1 MLQRRRARNRAP
13 EAGLRC
19 KPGTGVIILTRVQS
33 VPLFTPGASAAD
45 GRVVLISCY
54 ELGHE
59 PLGIVVPAGV
69 LARAGI
75 VPRTMDVAVDEF
87 DAAAITGAQLVA
99 ISTPMH
105 TALRLGVRVAA
116 RVRALNPAAHI
127 CFYGLYAG
135 LNARHLVPA
144 HADSCLGAE
153 SEASLLELAS
163 AVLGAVHPRSVALP
177 SPTPAAR
184 ARDRALDF
192 TPYRASQT
200 RHDRYVMLD
209 QGGARSPVGYIP
221 TTRGCKHLCRHCPLP
236 AEYAGSFYAI
246 PVARVLDDVAEVV
259 ARGARHVTFADAD
272 FLNGPTHALR
282 VAREL
287 HRRFAGVSFDYTA
300 KIEHLCRHRDVVRE
314 LRDLGSL
321 FVVSAVE
328 SFNDAVLRHLDKGH
342 TREQALEAIR
352 FFGSLG
358 IALRPSLMPF
368 TPWETRASLGE
379 LLDIV
384 ASEGLVGRVDP
395 VQYSIRLLVPEGS
408 LLLRHEPMRAHLGP
422 FDVETLSYRWYHS
435 DPEMDRL
442 QRELARVAADAAA
455 GGWPAENTFAR
466 VCAVVAPDRGAYVVR
481 PNASPSPRLTEDWF
495 C

>member
-1 MLQRRRARNRAP
+1 MQSAP
-13 EAGLRC
+13 VSSPREA
-19 KPGTGVIILTRVQS
+19 T
-33 VPLFTPGASAAD
+33 D
-45 GRVVLISCY
+45 GRVVLVSCY

-59 PLGIVVPAGV
+59 PLGIAVPAGV

-87 DAAAITGAQLVA
+87 DTAAIAGAQLVA

-116 RVRALNPAAHI
+116 RVRDLNPNAHI

-153 SEASLLELAS
+153 CEASLLELARATLDAS
-163 AVLGAVHPRSVALP
+163 HPRSVVPP
-177 SPTPAAR
+177 SPAPAAR
-184 ARDRALDF
+184 SLDL
-192 TPYRASQT
+192 TPHRPGLT

-209 QGGARSPVGYIP
+209 SGGARSPVGYVQ

-236 AEYAGSFYAI
+236 AAYAGSFYAI
-246 PVARVLDDVAEVV
+246 PVARVLDDVAGVV

-287 HRRFAGVSFDYTA
+287 HRRFAGVTFDYTA
-300 KIEHLCRHRDVVRE
+300 KIEHLFRHREAVRE
-314 LRDLGSL
+314 LRDLGNL
-321 FVVSAVE
+321 FMVSAVE
-328 SFNDAVLRHLDKGH
+328 SFNDEVLTHLDKGH
-342 TREQALEAIR
+342 TRAQALEVIR
-352 FFGSLG
+352 FVGGLG
-358 IALRPSLMPF
+358 IALRPSLVPF

-384 ASEGLVGRVDP
+384 AGEGLVGRVDP

-408 LLLRHEPMRAHLGP
+408 LLLRHEPMREHLGP
-422 FDVETLSYRWYHS
+422 FDPETLSYRWRHP
-435 DPEMDRL
+435 DPGMDRL
-442 QRELARVAADAAA
+442 QHELARVAADAAA
-455 GGWPAENTFAR
+455 GHWPAEEAFAR
-466 VCAVVAPDRGAYVVR
+466 VHAVVAPGRAALAVPQPAG
-481 PNASPSPRLTEDWF
+481 PSPRLTEDWF

>member
-1 MLQRRRARNRAP
+1 
-13 EAGLRC
+13 
-19 KPGTGVIILTRVQS
+19 VQS
-33 VPLFTPGASAAD
+33 ESASSPSSAAD
-45 GRVVLISCY
+45 GGVILISCY

-59 PLGIVVPAGV
+59 PLGIAVPAGV
-69 LARAGI
+69 LVRAGI

-87 DAAAITGAQLVA
+87 DAAAVAGARLVA

-116 RVRALNPAAHI
+116 RVRTLNPTAHI

-144 HADSCLGAE
+144 HGDSCLGAE
-153 SEASLLELAS
+153 CEASLLDLAR
-163 AVLGAVHPRSVALP
+163 ATLGASEPRAVVT
-177 SPTPAAR
+177 SPAASAAR
-184 ARDRALDF
+184 ARALDL
-192 TPYRASQT
+192 TPHRPSPA

-209 QGGARSPVGYIP
+209 LAGARTPVGYVQ
-221 TTRGCKHLCRHCPLP
+221 TTRGCKHHCRHCPLP
-236 AEYAGSFYAI
+236 AAYAGSFYAV
-246 PVARVLDDVAEVV
+246 PVARVLDDVAGVV
-259 ARGARHVTFADAD
+259 ARGARHITFADAD

-300 KIEHLCRHRDVVRE
+300 KIEHLYRHREAVRE
-314 LRDLGSL
+314 LRDLGNV

-328 SFNDAVLRHLDKGH
+328 SFNDEVLQHLDKGH
-342 TREQALEAIR
+342 TRVQALEVIR
-352 FFGSLG
+352 FFESLG
-358 IALRPSLMPF
+358 TALRPSLVPF
-368 TPWETRASLGE
+368 TPWETRASLAE

-395 VQYSIRLLVPEGS
+395 VQYSIRLLVPESS
-408 LLLRHEPMRAHLGP
+408 LLLRHEPMRAYLGS
-422 FDVETLSYRWYHS
+422 FDPETLSYRWHHP
-435 DPEMDRL
+435 DAEMDRL

-455 GGWPAENTFAR
+455 GRWPVEDAFAR
-466 VCAVVAPDRGAYVVR
+466 VRAAVAPGRAAHAVSKPAG
-481 PNASPSPRLTEDWF
+481 PSPRLTEDWF

>member
-1 MLQRRRARNRAP
+1 MRAAPAPGNRPAAPFTRVRRRAGRGRRPLAI
-13 EAGLRC
+13 ASRC
-19 KPGTGVIILTRVQS
+19 IPGSGVIILRRVQFAS
-33 VPLFTPGASAAD
+33 VPSPPAAAD

-59 PLGIVVPAGV
+59 PLGIAVPAGV

-75 VPRTMDVAVDEF
+75 VPRTLDVAVGEF
-87 DAAAITGAQLVA
+87 DAAAIAGARLVA

-116 RVRALNPAAHI
+116 RVRALNPTAHI

-135 LNARHLVPA
+135 LNARHLVPT

-153 SEASLLELAS
+153 CEASLLDLAR
-163 AVLGAVHPRSVALP
+163 ATAGASHPRSVAP
-177 SPTPAAR
+177 ASPAPTAR
-184 ARDRALDF
+184 ARERALDL
-192 TPYRASQT
+192 TPHRPSLA

-209 QGGARSPVGYIP
+209 VDGALRPVGYVP

-236 AEYAGSFYAI
+236 AAYAGSFYAV

-259 ARGARHVTFADAD
+259 ARGARHITFADAD

-300 KIEHLCRHRDVVRE
+300 KIEHLYRHRDAVRE
-314 LRDLGSL
+314 LRELGNL

-328 SFNDAVLRHLDKGH
+328 SFNDEVLRHLDKGH
-342 TREQALEAIR
+342 TREQALEVIR
-352 FFGSLG
+352 FFDSLG
-358 IALRPSLMPF
+358 IALRPSLVPF
-368 TPWETRASLGE
+368 TPWETRASLCE

-384 ASEGLVGRVDP
+384 ASEGLV
-395 VQYSIRLLVPEGS
+395 
-408 LLLRHEPMRAHLGP
+408 
-422 FDVETLSYRWYHS
+422 
-435 DPEMDRL
+435 
-442 QRELARVAADAAA
+442 
-455 GGWPAENTFAR
+455 
-466 VCAVVAPDRGAYVVR
+466 VR
-481 PNASPSPRLTEDWF
+481 T
-495 C
+495 